1 MSKNKLFTQSNSSHN
16 QVRKNTFVTDPIVC
30 LTLLLEQIRD
40 LIVKE
45 GGGHIVEIVGLDAE
59 HADGTKLPEKK
70 NKKKKE
76 EPRLTPK
83 GNDWFD
89 ILTHEKVSVA

>member
-1 MSKNKLFTQSNSSHN
+1 MLTQP
-16 QVRKNTFVTDPIVC
+16 F
-30 LTLLLEQIRD
+30 LEQIRD

-70 NKKKKE
+70 KKKKKE

-83 GNDWFD
+83 GTDQIWHFD
-89 ILTHEKVSVA
+89 TWGNIQDLRNWHVSISDRH